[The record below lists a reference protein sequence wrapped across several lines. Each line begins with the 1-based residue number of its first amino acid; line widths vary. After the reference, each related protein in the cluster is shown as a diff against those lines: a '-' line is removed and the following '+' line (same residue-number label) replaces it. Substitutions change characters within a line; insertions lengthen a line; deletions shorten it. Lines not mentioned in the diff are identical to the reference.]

1 MGRMI
6 PERVVQNRVV
16 QGLMMRG
23 KFYDSRI
30 VQGRVVQSRTGR
42 WVGMSSCSAAIVQND
57 LSRPCCP
64 GPTC

>member
-23 KFYDSRI
+23 KFYDI
-30 VQGRVVQSRTGR
+30 EPNCPGA
-42 WVGMSSCSAAIVQND
+42 SCSEPNWPLGRNV
-57 LSRPCCP
+57 
-64 GPTC
+64 